1 MSVHEITDDQ
11 FAHEVLDSELPV
23 LVEIWAPWCGPCRQL
38 APVLEQLAD
47 ERAGSLKI
55 VKINLDEQPRVSV
68 DYRVTGVP
76 AMLVFD
82 RGELVAQ
89 LVGARPKARIA
100 EDLDRVL
107 APTA

>member
-11 FAHEVLDSELPV
+11 FAQEVLDSELPV
-23 LVEIWAPWCGPCRQL
+23 LVEIWAPWCGPCLRL

-107 APTA
+107 SPTA